1 MSTFQN
7 PVAIEDG
14 SDSAVAWGAIIAG
27 GVAAAAFTLVLL
39 ALGAG
44 LGFSIVSPWSN
55 SGVSATT
62 FSWTAALYLIVV
74 AMIASTIGGYI
85 AGRLRTRWTGV
96 HGDEVFFRDTAH
108 GFMAWAFAT
117 VLSAAVLGG
126 AATHLLAGATTGA
139 TQGAAVAAAQSAGPM
154 DIYVDKLLRT
164 DSAAANQAPADSAAV
179 RSELGRLF
187 VSDLKPGGDFSAADR
202 TYAAQV
208 VARRTGLNQ
217 ADAEKRVTD
226 VITEAKVA
234 ADTARKGAA
243 RLSLWLT
250 LSLVLGAFSA
260 SLAAME
266 GGKLRDSRW
275 YDRR

>member
-14 SDSAVAWGAIIAG
+14 NDSAVAWGAIVAG
-27 GVAAAAFTLVLL
+27 GIAAAALTLVLL

-44 LGFSIVSPWSN
+44 LGFSIVSPWAD

-74 AMIASTIGGYI
+74 AMIASTIGGYM
-85 AGRLRTRWTGV
+85 AGRLRTKWTGV

-126 AATHLLAGATTGA
+126 AATHLLAGATAGA

-154 DIYVDKLLRT
+154 DLYVDKLLRA
-164 DSAAANQAPADSAAV
+164 DPAANQAPADSAAV

-187 VSDLKPGGDFSAADR
+187 ASALKPGGDFSAADR
-202 TYAAQV
+202 TYTAQV
-208 VARRTGLNQ
+208 VARRTGLSQ

-226 VITEAKVA
+226 VITEAKAA